1 MHMEANESI
10 RNPVDES
17 IAPVY
22 DEGSSSNFLT
32 LKYVT
37 ISALIL
43 ILGFVGGIYFS
54 RNFPETP
61 NRESST
67 QSAPLPTSAT
77 SISPTPE
84 SDEMEEWKT
93 YLNEEYGYSLKYP
106 PVSSTTTCKL
116 QDADFP
122 SQREEEGISYVSVLP
137 GDPCGPGFRIA
148 HHSNRERLEPL
159 EFFKSRFQK
168 LGIQLSCTNE
178 QFEEFNCAT
187 IENNTPLTEEY
198 RLTKK
203 IISNRI
209 GYQIDPVKILGESS
223 DEIIIPA
230 GQSQMIVITFHESKL
245 TNQILSTFEF
255 VDGPSQ

>member
-1 MHMEANESI
+1 MEANESS
-10 RNPVDES
+10 RNLEDES
-17 IAPVY
+17 SAHVY
-22 DEGSSSNFLT
+22 SDGHSLNFLT

-37 ISALIL
+37 ISTLIL
-43 ILGFVGGIYFS
+43 ILGFAGGIYFS
-54 RNFPETP
+54 RSFSKTP
-61 NRESST
+61 NIESST
-67 QSAPLPTSAT
+67 QSTPIPTSAT
-77 SISPTPE
+77 SISPIPE

-93 YLNEEYGYSLKYP
+93 YVNEEYGYTLKYP
-106 PVSSTTTCKL
+106 PASSTTTCKL

-122 SQREEEGISYVSVLP
+122 SQREEEGTSYVFVLP

-178 QFEEFNCAT
+178 QFDEFNCTT

-198 RLTKK
+198 RLIKK
-203 IISNRI
+203 VISNRI
-209 GYQIDPVKILGESS
+209 GYQIDPVKVLGESS
-223 DEIIIPA
+223 DEVIIPA
-230 GQSQMIVITFHESKL
+230 SQLQMIVITFHESEL

-255 VDGPSQ
+255 VGGPSQ